1 MTAAVLEDVKARL
14 SVLGYSVQPEDAW
27 ALNYCIDRAA
37 QGICNACNLD
47 TVPDGLHY
55 AQVDHACGE
64 FLQAKYSTG
73 KLSEETAQAA
83 VQSIKEGDTTVQL
96 STGSSLTQRMENLI
110 ASLCNAGRDE
120 FSQYRKLVW

>member
-1 MTAAVLEDVKARL
+1 MTAVLDDVKSRL
-14 SVLGYSVQPEDAW
+14 AMLDYMVQPEDEW

-37 QGICNACNLD
+37 QAICDACNLD
-47 TVPDGLHY
+47 AVPDGLHD
-55 AQVDHACGE
+55 AQVDRACGE

-96 STGSSLTQRMENLI
+96 STGSSLTQRMANVI
-110 ASLCNAGRDE
+110 ATLQNTGQDDFAK
-120 FSQYRKLVW
+120 YRKLVW

>member
-1 MTAAVLEDVKARL
+1 MTAVLDDVKSRL
-14 SVLGYSVQPEDAW
+14 AMLGYTAQPEDDW

-37 QGICNACNLD
+37 QVICDACNLEA
-47 TVPDGLHY
+47 VPDGLHY
-55 AQVDHACGE
+55 AQVDRACGE

-96 STGSSLTQRMENLI
+96 STSSSLTQRMAAVISALQK
-110 ASLCNAGRDE
+110 AGESE
-120 FSQYRKLVW
+120 FAKYRKLVW

>member
-1 MTAAVLEDVKARL
+1 MTAVLDDVKARL
-14 SVLGYSVQPEDAW
+14 AVLGYEVQPEDAW

-37 QGICNACNLD
+37 QAICDACNLD
-47 TVPDGLHY
+47 VVPDGLHY
-55 AQVDHACGE
+55 AQVDRACGE

-96 STGSSLTQRMENLI
+96 STGSSLTQRMAAAITSLQKAGEN
-110 ASLCNAGRDE
+110 E
-120 FSQYRKLVW
+120 FAKYRKLVW

>member
-1 MTAAVLEDVKARL
+1 MTAVLEDVKARL
-14 SVLGYSVQPEDAW
+14 AMLGYMVQPEDAW
-27 ALNYCIDRAA
+27 ALNYCIDRAG
-37 QGICNACNLD
+37 QIICDACNLD
-47 TVPDGLHY
+47 AVPDGLHD
-55 AQVDHACGE
+55 AQVDRACGE

-73 KLSEETAQAA
+73 RLSDETAQAA

-120 FSQYRKLVW
+120 FARYRKLVW

>member
-55 AQVDHACGE
+55 AQVDRACGE

-96 STGSSLTQRMENLI
+96 STSSSLTQRMAAVISALQK
-110 ASLCNAGRDE
+110 AGESE
-120 FSQYRKLVW
+120 FAKYRKLVW

>member
-1 MTAAVLEDVKARL
+1 MTAVLEDVKARL
-14 SVLGYSVQPEDAW
+14 SALGYSVQPEDSW

-37 QGICNACNLD
+37 QAICDACNLD
-47 TVPDGLHY
+47 VVPDGLHY
-55 AQVDHACGE
+55 AQVDRACGE

-96 STGSSLTQRMENLI
+96 STGSSLAQRMADII
-110 ASLCNAGRDE
+110 ASLQNAGKDE
-120 FSQYRKLVW
+120 FARYRKLVW

>member
-1 MTAAVLEDVKARL
+1 MTAVLEDVKARL
-14 SVLGYSVQPEDAW
+14 AMLGYTAQPEDDW

-37 QGICNACNLD
+37 QVICDACNLEA
-47 TVPDGLHY
+47 VPDGLHY
-55 AQVDHACGE
+55 AQVDRACGE

-73 KLSEETAQAA
+73 KLSEKTAQAA

>member
-1 MTAAVLEDVKARL
+1 MTAVLDDVKSRL
-14 SVLGYSVQPEDAW
+14 AMLGYTAQPEDAW
-27 ALNYCIDRAA
+27 ALDYCIDRAA
-37 QGICNACNLD
+37 QVICDACNLEA
-47 TVPDGLHY
+47 VPDGLHY
-55 AQVDHACGE
+55 AQVDRACGE

-96 STGSSLTQRMENLI
+96 STGSSLTLRMENLI
-110 ASLCNAGRDE
+110 ASLCNAGCDE